1 MTLRSKHRQN
11 NHFQVIMTRYTMLR
25 KKAERHA
32 HRYPIACR
40 LCEGKHPIR
49 LCPVYRAKTPEERL
63 REVLLGRF
71 CGNCLSMTHRVQRCT
86 SRDRC
91 RRCHDKH
98 HTTLHIDEEPVDR
111 RPWSQQV
118 ASEEERDN
126 VLSIYASDSGTDSRT
141 RRPEIEEGEIIEP
154 VAEANFPI
162 STGGS
167 ETRTFRLPLAHKRR
181 QHQRAPQRRGAETRS
196 FRRRSIRKKAT
207 GQEGQ
212 RQRARQRCGAETRSL
227 RPRSI
232 RQRAIGQEGQRQR
245 ARQRCGAE
253 TSRQGKQRQRRGAET
268 WTFRPRDTNNVA
280 SRRDERRG
288 GLVTRPRQLP
298 VAFRSGQVTL
308 AAQGLRP
315 FTAIS
320 PTAIVKIESRG
331 RLHLVRALID
341 VCAPASIIS
350 ASLMRELGLEE
361 SGFGHQRSCMIRLR
375 GKHGQG
381 ARLAIHAA
389 VVGNYVQLS
398 PTASVDRSIAASYNN
413 IRLADPNFFTST
425 PIRLVLGADA
435 YPEIVLPGT
444 LPTSFG
450 PLVAQNSIFGW
461 LLSGACRS

>member
-1 MTLRSKHRQN
+1 MGLERVT
-11 NHFQVIMTRYTMLR
+11 MTRFSTLR
-25 KKAERHA
+25 KKSERHA

-212 RQRARQRCGAETRSL
+212 RQRARQRCGAETRYLIKEDGDWTTSSEETL
-227 RPRSI
+227 ELLVQTHFLGCLHSRVTNTRIIGNHDDIPVNI
-232 RQRAIGQEGQRQR
+232 ITEENIKRAISSFQPFKSPGPDGIIPADLQHTAGMI
-245 ARQRCGAE
+245 A
-253 TSRQGKQRQRRGAET
+253 
-268 WTFRPRDTNNVA
+268 PI
-280 SRRDERRG
+280 
-288 GLVTRPRQLP
+288 LVP
-298 VAFRSGQVTL
+298 VFEAV
-308 AAQGLRP
+308 LRMNYIP
-315 FTAIS
+315 H
-320 PTAIVKIESRG
+320 KW
-331 RLHLVRALID
+331 
-341 VCAPASIIS
+341 
-350 ASLMRELGLEE
+350 EE
-361 SGFGHQRSCMIRLR
+361 
-375 GKHGQG
+375 
-381 ARLAIHAA
+381 
-389 VVGNYVQLS
+389 
-398 PTASVDRSIAASYNN
+398 
-413 IRLADPNFFTST
+413 
-425 PIRLVLGADA
+425 
-435 YPEIVLPGT
+435 
-444 LPTSFG
+444 
-450 PLVAQNSIFGW
+450 
-461 LLSGACRS
+461 